1 MAACATNTLTTML
14 ASHLLACRWISE
26 SQHITVSS
34 GAFDPAVTAHCAADA
49 SPSSEATVCEAR
61 FQWVVTEHVED
72 RLRARL
78 DVGGQGVPAGWL
90 VDLDFGAGT
99 TVHATSLVAAEL
111 LSADGPRL
119 QVRPRLASG
128 YGTVEFDLRVTQPPS
143 TQLQPYEQQLARP
156 AQIVPRI
163 ACVPAPPA
171 PQQPDGAWC
180 DEACQAPA
188 LAEFQ
193 ASVRNA
199 SGEIARANA
208 ALGANISVGA
218 LIYDC
223 ETVEWA
229 HPGDNYRSEADLPRF
244 LQVAT
249 RAAELTYNTT
259 RAAFP
264 GVMRTNIFGFGLRRS
279 DDVRNVR
286 ADRP

>member
-1 MAACATNTLTTML
+1 MHRTVQ
-14 ASHLLACRWISE
+14 LLAKA
-26 SQHITVSS
+26 HAAAPP
-34 GAFDPAVTAHCAADA
+34 GARV
-49 SPSSEATVCEAR
+49 
-61 FQWVVTEHVED
+61 
-72 RLRARL
+72 
-78 DVGGQGVPAGWL
+78 
-90 VDLDFGAGT
+90 
-99 TVHATSLVAAEL
+99 
-111 LSADGPRL
+111 PRL
-119 QVRPRLASG
+119 GLTWGCLPGMNVSM
-128 YGTVEFDLRVTQPPS
+128 
-143 TQLQPYEQQLARP
+143 
-156 AQIVPRI
+156 
-163 ACVPAPPA
+163 
-171 PQQPDGAWC
+171 QQPDGAWC

-229 HPGDNYRSEADLPRF
+229 HPGDNYDSEADLPRF

-264 GVMRTNIFGFGLRRS
+264 GVMRTNSFGFGLRRS